1 MRLSSAA
8 DSAVPFPSPFQP
20 GRRPED
26 PLCAAAG
33 PAESRALS
41 ARPGGFSGE
50 TPRLGRVAA
59 GTDED
64 LWRGVFLRW
73 EPGPGTRSRGV
84 RKSRGGAV
92 QEEKFLP
99 VRCRENRIIP
109 HQSCPREVLAVC
121 HCGSRAARCAVKG
134 CGGAG
139 QGSPGCAET
148 AGRLLV
154 EQSQGQLLRCFRD
167 GFLQDLFLVRPSLLP
182 RPQRWSEF
190 PSTRV
195 CVQPGALGER
205 VRAGRRLNGRAVS
218 DCGTS
223 WGCFDR
229 VQPCLKGATCRA
241 PSFATRSPNHRD
253 SVAVQ
258 LLRTARLVQ
267 NSILCALCAC
277 SSFEMK
283 LGRPVFHVTCGTCW
297 AESPPRA
304 PVGSVALPQ
313 PRQHRGV
320 RWTRCW
326 RSRHRQS

>member
-229 VQPCLKGATCRA
+229 VQPSFSPLHPYPAAFSAVNDREEMAVDLAVEGCVKEKEVCVEQDWWWSVTLCRFERCNVQSSLICHQISQSQRQRRCA
-241 PSFATRSPNHRD
+241 AAKD
-253 SVAVQ
+253 SASRAEQHPLCSVCVF
-258 LLRTARLVQ
+258 LL
-267 NSILCALCAC
+267 
-277 SSFEMK
+277 
-283 LGRPVFHVTCGTCW
+283 
-297 AESPPRA
+297 
-304 PVGSVALPQ
+304 
-313 PRQHRGV
+313 
-320 RWTRCW
+320 
-326 RSRHRQS
+326 